1 MPRLVAAAV
10 VLYRLRCRALLM
22 AAPKIGPVGP
32 EPATTAMAPTATM
45 HSEAI
50 LTTITL
56 VVTVRR
62 RILLRLSAACYE
74 RRQAADLLS
83 PFMTALLVRLLIWL
97 RLVLLRTVVHL
108 LVAGRER
115 LGVTRQIGLLLRFSR
130 AVAWF
135 ILAHERLGFI
145 VIAVKTLVG
154 VLLAG
159 RTLLLR
165 LLVVIWVLLPELFLR
180 GGDQAKI
187 MLGMLIVVLSG
198 DRITRTLCVARE
210 LDIFFRDMRSG
221 TADFDVGTV

>member
-1 MPRLVAAAV
+1 M
-10 VLYRLRCRALLM
+10 LM
-22 AAPKIGPVGP
+22 GAPKIGPVGP
-32 EPATTAMAPTATM
+32 EPATTAMASTATM

-50 LTTITL
+50 LTTVTL
-56 VVTVRR
+56 VVTVRP

-83 PFMTALLVRLLIWL
+83 TFMTALLARLLIWL
-97 RLVLLRTVVHL
+97 RLVLRTVLHL

-115 LGVTRQIGLLLRFSR
+115 LGITRQIGLLLRFSR

-145 VIAVKTLVG
+145 VISVKTLVG

-165 LLVVIWVLLPELFLR
+165 LLVVIRVLLTELFLR
-180 GGDQAKI
+180 GSDQAKI

-221 TADFDVGTV
+221 AADFDVGTV